1 MTTHVITFIRCD
13 ECGDQYHDDNAD
25 YGLPP
30 ATPENLAQQAEGDG
44 WDFTDGWA
52 RCDRCVAGEDE

>member
-1 MTTHVITFIRCD
+1 MSFTVITFIRCD
-13 ECGDQYHDDNAD
+13 ECGDKYHDDNAD

-30 ATPENLAQQAEGDG
+30 ATPEHLAQQAEGDG

-52 RCDRCVAGEDE
+52 RCDTCVA